1 MGWLHATPTKASHPR
16 IKSCGDNP
24 PLPTVPDAAQ
34 YMTGLLFEIGPA
46 TQSGALT
53 WQELQSYQHLTGKQL
68 SAWEAQTLRNMAIS
82 YVNEYN
88 AGREPTRPAPYVKP
102 MESSQMKQVFKSIA
116 RSMKNA

>member
-1 MGWLHATPTKASHPR
+1 MGWLHATPAKASHPR
-16 IKSCGDNP
+16 IASCKDDT
-24 PLPTVPDAAQ
+24 PLPDIPDSAQ
-34 YMTGLLFEIGPA
+34 YMAALLFEIGPA

-53 WQELQSYQHLTGKQL
+53 WQELQSYQSLTGKQL
-68 SAWEAQTLRNMAIS
+68 SAWEAQTLRNMAIC

-102 MESSQMKQVFKSIA
+102 MESGQMKQAFKSIA